1 MMMNPEDRE
10 FLEKVYE
17 MTRG

>member
-1 MMMNPEDRE
+1 MMNPEDRE